1 MSARVGK
8 SRVFVN
14 KYSII
19 SRNKRDQDQVYTLI
33 VGDVLLGIG
42 ILQIGADGLVDWL
55 IGRLTD

>member
-1 MSARVGK
+1 MLACVGK

-19 SRNKRDQDQVYTLI
+19 STNKRGQDQVDILI

-42 ILQIGADGLVDWL
+42 ILQIGTDGFTDWLVD
-55 IGRLTD
+55 